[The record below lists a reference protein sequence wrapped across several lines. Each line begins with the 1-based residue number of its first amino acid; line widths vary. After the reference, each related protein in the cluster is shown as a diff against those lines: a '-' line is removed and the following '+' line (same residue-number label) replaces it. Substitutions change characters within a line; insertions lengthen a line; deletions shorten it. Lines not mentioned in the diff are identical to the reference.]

1 MDGLEILET
10 GKNALRNVCDVTL
23 LNLPNLVELCLE
35 GAFGSVKEVMMEN
48 TGVLENYVKLKA
60 AKRREEEEKRR
71 REDGVV
77 LNVEDWENLPN
88 DVTTIS
94 VNACSDYKKEVLDL
108 SRFTKLRELKIA
120 SQCFQYV
127 SQVQIVGL
135 SELKNIRIGEG
146 AFQSNNK
153 DSLLQI
159 KNCPSFLSLS
169 IGNESFKSFSQ
180 WEMSGVKSLQNITMG
195 CGCFREANCVVKEM
209 NDLNTLKLGDLC
221 FEKSRHTVI
230 ESGVSFNY

>member
-48 TGVLENYVKLKA
+48 TGVLENYVELKA
-60 AKRREEEEKRR
+60 AKAIMEEEKRKMNEEKRREEEEKRR

-127 SQVQIVGL
+127 SQVRIVGL

-146 AFQSNNK
+146 AIHSNNK
-153 DSLLQI
+153 DNLL
-159 KNCPSFLSLS
+159 
-169 IGNESFKSFSQ
+169 
-180 WEMSGVKSLQNITMG
+180 
-195 CGCFREANCVVKEM
+195 
-209 NDLNTLKLGDLC
+209 
-221 FEKSRHTVI
+221 
-230 ESGVSFNY
+230 